1 MKFAQAGGSSSYQCI
16 QQKPAVWILPH
27 CAMEEKEKKKSTVNP
42 HQEQFVSL
50 FWKVPEAASGQLE
63 IRMSKS
69 TTKDGVA
76 VQIPT
81 MVNKRQVNEGDFI
94 THAPRKKPKVQA

>member
-1 MKFAQAGGSSSYQCI
+1 MKFAQAGGGSSYQCI
-16 QQKPAVWILPH
+16 QQKPAVWISPH
-27 CAMEEKEKKKSTVNP
+27 CVTEVAQKKTSTGNP
-42 HQEQFVSL
+42 PPDQFVSL

>member
-1 MKFAQAGGSSSYQCI
+1 
-16 QQKPAVWILPH
+16 
-27 CAMEEKEKKKSTVNP
+27 
-42 HQEQFVSL
+42 
-50 FWKVPEAASGQLE
+50 
-63 IRMSKS
+63 MSKS

-76 VQIPT
+76 VQTPT